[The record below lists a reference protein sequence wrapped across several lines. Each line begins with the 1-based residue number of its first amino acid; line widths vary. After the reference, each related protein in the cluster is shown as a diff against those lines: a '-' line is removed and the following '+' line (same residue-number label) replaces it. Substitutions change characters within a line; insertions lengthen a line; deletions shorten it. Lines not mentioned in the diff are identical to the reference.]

1 MMIIF
6 QSGSARRI
14 SSVCRAPARIPLLF
28 FGADGADIPDIPR
41 VDFGM
46 QQHGENKMRQFLKV
60 TAPAT
65 ALVALAYVAMAT
77 PAAAAAAK
85 YEYCRQDVTSGMRS
99 CGFETMEQ
107 CQAMS
112 SGRGGT
118 CYRDPLLNDTSSAY
132 AYQPK
137 HPLSKSLTLHAKK
150 PVKNQ

>member
-1 MMIIF
+1 MMIIL
-6 QSGSARRI
+6 QSVSARRI
-14 SSVCRAPARIPLLF
+14 LSVCRAPERIPLLF

-65 ALVALAYVAMAT
+65 ALLALAYVAMAT
-77 PAAAAAAK
+77 PAAAAK

-118 CYRDPLLNDTSSAY
+118 CYRDPLLTDTSSAY

-150 PVKNQ
+150 QVKNQ

>member
-1 MMIIF
+1 MIIL
-6 QSGSARRI
+6 QSVSARRI
-14 SSVCRAPARIPLLF
+14 SSVCRAPERIHLLF

-46 QQHGENKMRQFLKV
+46 QQHGENKMREFLKV

-65 ALVALAYVAMAT
+65 ALLALAVAMAT
-77 PAAAAAAK
+77 PAAAAK

-99 CGFETMEQ
+99 CSFETMEQ

-118 CYRDPLLNDTSSAY
+118 CYRDPLLTDTSSAY

-137 HPLSKSLTLHAKK
+137 HPLSKSLTLKK

>member
-1 MMIIF
+1 M
-6 QSGSARRI
+6 
-14 SSVCRAPARIPLLF
+14 LF
-28 FGADGADIPDIPR
+28 FGADGADIPGIPR

-46 QQHGENKMRQFLKV
+46 QLHGEIKMRQFLKV

-65 ALVALAYVAMAT
+65 ALLALAYVAMAT
-77 PAAAAAAK
+77 PAAAAK

-99 CGFETMEQ
+99 CSFETMEQ

-118 CYRDPLLNDTSSAY
+118 CYRDPLLTDTSSAY

-137 HPLSKSLTLHAKK
+137 HPLSKGSRK
-150 PVKNQ
+150 PVQNQ